1 VIGAAHGPAADPER
15 VIAAARR
22 WLGTPYHV
30 QASLIGV
37 GCDCLG
43 LARGVWRELVGPEP
57 FPIPP
62 YSRDWGETGTVEVL
76 AEGARAVMIEVSPTA
91 AEPGALVLFRMR
103 PRAIAK
109 HVGILSGPDRF
120 IHACERLGVIEERLT
135 QAWRRRVAFGF
146 WFPLRTTKERNAP
159 ESEHSQSWKGS
170 GAHQVRSDTPDSM
183 RTILPSRLMLTIM
196 APSRDPLA

>member
-1 VIGAAHGPAADPER
+1 VTGAAHGPAADPER
-15 VIAAARR
+15 VIAATRR
-22 WLGTPYHV
+22 WLGTPYHD

-62 YSRDWGETGTVEVL
+62 YSRDWGEMGTVEVL
-76 AEGARAVMIEVSPTA
+76 AEGARRVMIEVEPA
-91 AEPGALVLFRMR
+91 AAGPGSLVLFRMV
-103 PRAIAK
+103 PGAIAK

-120 IHACERLGVIEERLT
+120 IHACERLGVIEETMT

-146 WFPLRTTKERNAP
+146 WFPE
-159 ESEHSQSWKGS
+159 
-170 GAHQVRSDTPDSM
+170 VREGG
-183 RTILPSRLMLTIM
+183 
-196 APSRDPLA
+196 